1 MKEALLSGRVRRKH
15 SEGLED
21 ALNPGFALPLADAAA
36 EAASACPA
44 HVRSTSLPNATLNLV
59 LAVLG
64 AGQLTLPYAMGQLGL
79 ALGLTCLLIFTLL
92 SMHSLKTL
100 TLYELHFTPS
110 TCLETYAELVIRV
123 LGAPG
128 RVICNALLVMYAWGG
143 AVAFLVILKGES
155 EFLWCNYYD
164 CQHHPQYQQW
174 RVRILGDVVASS
186 GQVILLLLALF
197 VLWPLSSLQDL
208 CFMKRFS
215 WLGCA
220 AALIITGVTCWT
232 EGSIPRLEE
241 VMRKDLAAPLE
252 QTSALKVAASLPLLS
267 FSLNSSWAFIPIL
280 CTLKDRTQGY
290 TNGLICGSN
299 LLIFVNYL
307 LLCIFGYC
315 LVDDPADIKPNIL
328 ENLGRR
334 GDGGGGGLVLFA
346 KASLCLQLTL
356 ALPLRFF
363 VARKTLLGD
372 ATAGCARCLV
382 AFVLVFSA
390 TLLALPEIS
399 LALVLGLTSSV
410 CASMIIYILPAII
423 DLKLQLPGVWRKV
436 ASLVSFLVGA
446 YILVAGVYAN
456 IVGAAVG
463 S

>member
-21 ALNPGFALPLADAAA
+21 ALNPGFALPLTGHADD
-36 EAASACPA
+36 ACPA

-79 ALGLTCLLIFTLL
+79 ALGITCLLIFTLF

-100 TLYELHFTPS
+100 TLYELHFAPS
-110 TCLETYAELVIRV
+110 NCLETYAELVIRV
-123 LGAPG
+123 LGTPG
-128 RVICNALLVMYAWGG
+128 RAICNALLVMYAWGG

-164 CQHHPQYQQW
+164 CHHHPEQW
-174 RVRILGDVVASS
+174 HVTILGSDVVAGS

-220 AALIITGVTCWT
+220 AALIITGATCWT
-232 EGSIPRLEE
+232 SWTSSMGRLLE
-241 VMRKDLAAPLE
+241 VMRNDLAAPLA

-280 CTLKDRTQGY
+280 CTLKERTQGY

-315 LVDDPADIKPNIL
+315 LVDDPQNIKPNIL
-328 ENLGRR
+328 ENLGRGR
-334 GDGGGGGLVLFA
+334 DVGDGGLVLFA

-372 ATAGCARCLV
+372 AGGCARALV
-382 AFVLVFSA
+382 AFALVSSA

-423 DLKLQLPGVWRKV
+423 DLKLQLPGFWRKV
-436 ASLVSFLVGA
+436 ASLVSFLLGC

>member
-1 MKEALLSGRVRRKH
+1 
-15 SEGLED
+15 
-21 ALNPGFALPLADAAA
+21 
-36 EAASACPA
+36 
-44 HVRSTSLPNATLNLV
+44 
-59 LAVLG
+59 
-64 AGQLTLPYAMGQLGL
+64 LPYAMGQLGL
-79 ALGLTCLLIFTLL
+79 ALGIACLLLFTLF

-110 TCLETYAELVIRV
+110 SCLETYAELVIRV

-128 RVICNALLVMYAWGG
+128 RLICNALLVMYAWGG

-155 EFLWCNYYD
+155 QFLWCHYSD
-164 CQHHPQYQQW
+164 CHHPW
-174 RVRILGDVVASS
+174 HLMIGSDVVAAP
-186 GQVILLLLALF
+186 GQVILLLLAFF

-220 AALIITGVTCWT
+220 AALIITGVTCWLT
-232 EGSIPRLEE
+232 NAEGSMPLRLEE
-241 VMRKDLAAPLE
+241 VMRKDLAAPLA

-280 CTLKDRTQGY
+280 CTLKERTQGY
-290 TNGLICGSN
+290 TNGLIGGSN

-315 LVDDPADIKPNIL
+315 LVDDPGEIKPNIL
-328 ENLGRR
+328 ENLGGQRA
-334 GDGGGGGLVLFA
+334 GKLVLFA
-346 KASLCLQLTL
+346 KAALCLQLTL

-372 ATAGCARCLV
+372 AGAAARGLV
-382 AFVLVFSA
+382 AFCLCVSA
-390 TLLALPEIS
+390 TLLALPGIS

-423 DLKLQLPGVWRKV
+423 DLKLQLPGFWRKV
-436 ASLVSFLVGA
+436 ASLVSFFLGC
-446 YILVAGVYAN
+446 YILLAGVYAN